1 MVHGIIIQGQKFGE
15 PRELYKNPFFFK
27 SKDFTCK
34 RYWRIDSV
42 AFKSRSKSKKFDVFD
57 PSHPFHSP
65 KRNQFYLSDIELTF
79 GNTLVHF
86 SKKSK
91 PKKFWPKS
99 LNLPY
104 PRGSEI
110 WNYLSWLVVPSKDI
124 PFFSVENRTGSIDIG
139 VIFESECYLF
149 VHTSIEFRFQDTYE
163 HTTVTIHPI

>member
-1 MVHGIIIQGQKFGE
+1 MRFVLVHILCIIWYESYYMILILCSIIYDLRSFPVLPLTARGKTKSRIWSIFYRLGS
-15 PRELYKNPFFFK
+15 KNPIYLKK

-99 LNLPY
+99 LNLP
-104 PRGSEI
+104 
-110 WNYLSWLVVPSKDI
+110 
-124 PFFSVENRTGSIDIG
+124 
-139 VIFESECYLF
+139 
-149 VHTSIEFRFQDTYE
+149 
-163 HTTVTIHPI
+163 